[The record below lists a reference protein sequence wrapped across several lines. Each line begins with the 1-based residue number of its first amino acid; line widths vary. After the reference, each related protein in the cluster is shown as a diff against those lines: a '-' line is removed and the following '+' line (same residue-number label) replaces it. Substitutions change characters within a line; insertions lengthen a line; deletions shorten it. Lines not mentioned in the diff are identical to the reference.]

1 MFSNYQRSSDK
12 PLKPRALKRMR
23 QQEAMQE
30 HPKRPLHFPQ
40 PEPPVWK
47 PLG

>member
-1 MFSNYQRSSDK
+1 MPIALQRSTDK
-12 PLKPRALKRMR
+12 RLKPRAVKRMR
-23 QQEAMQE
+23 QQEALRTRAK
-30 HPKRPLHFPQ
+30 PPLYFPE

>member
-1 MFSNYQRSSDK
+1 MSHSQRTGSHVR
-12 PLKPRALKRMR
+12 KPRAVKRMR
-23 QQEAMQE
+23 QSQAAL
-30 HPKRPLHFPQ
+30 RPPPQPLRFPD